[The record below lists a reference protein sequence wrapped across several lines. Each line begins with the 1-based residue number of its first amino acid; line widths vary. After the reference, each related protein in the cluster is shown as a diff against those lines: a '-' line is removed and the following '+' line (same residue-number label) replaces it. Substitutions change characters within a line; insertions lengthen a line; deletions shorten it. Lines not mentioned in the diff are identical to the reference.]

1 MLLQQLNRSDAEKI
15 FIICRNTS
23 GATLA
28 ANLPVYFETDAVSDG
43 VAISQMTADVSGTG
57 TNLFAG
63 INDASLADDAYG
75 LVQVYGH
82 RTSAV
87 VQAVDSSYDLAVGG
101 RCVGVA
107 GAAYLAFGTG
117 LAAGPTT
124 ELLLSPLM
132 DRYVISM
139 ETIAAAASGSTTTTN
154 AKVFIRALS

>member
-1 MLLQQLNRSDAEKI
+1 MLFQKLNRSDADRV

-23 GATLA
+23 GASLA
-28 ANLPVYFETDAVSDG
+28 ANIPVYFETDAVSDG
-43 VAISQMTADVSGTG
+43 NAISQMAAQVSEVG

-63 INDASLADDAYG
+63 INDATLADDAYG

-87 VQAVDSSYDLAVGG
+87 VSAVVSTYSAVPGT
-101 RCVGVA
+101 RLVGVA
-107 GAAYLAFGTG
+107 GAAYLAYGTG

-132 DRYVISM
+132 DKYVVSM
-139 ETIAAAASGSTTTTN
+139 ETIASADDKSATAN
-154 AKVFIRALS
+154 AVVFIRAMT